1 MSKNLVIVESP
12 AKAKTIGKFLGRN
25 YKVLASYGHV
35 RDLPKSKLG
44 VDVEGDF
51 DPQYVIPTKT
61 RKNLTALKEA
71 YKDAEMVWLAS
82 DEDREGEA
90 IAWHIKEGLKL
101 SDKEIKRVA
110 FHEIT
115 KEAIAESFKNP
126 REIDMNMVD
135 AQQARRVLD
144 RLVGYKLSP
153 LLWKKIF
160 RGLSAGRVQS
170 AALRLLVE
178 REREIQAFKPDE
190 YWEIELTLEG
200 EKGKIAT
207 QVINEGSEKAE
218 PKSQKDSDR
227 IVKKINE
234 AKEHKVGSVKK
245 GERKRNPSPPF
256 ITSTLQ
262 QSAGTNL
269 GFSVKKTM
277 MMAQQLYE
285 GINVGDGSTGLIT
298 YMRTDSTY
306 MNAGAV
312 ANARDYIKTN
322 FGKEYIPEKPIFY
335 KTKSKG
341 AQEAHEA
348 IRPTNPSLA
357 PETIEDKLS
366 PNQFKVYKLIWQRM
380 LASQM
385 LPAILSTQEV
395 LIQSGE
401 VTSKANGA
409 SVAFEGFAKVFDKWP
424 FKENLLP
431 DLTEA
436 EILKLLNVEPSQ
448 HFTEPPARYTEP
460 SLVKQ
465 MEALGIGRPST
476 YAPTITTLGTRGYLI
491 KEQKALV
498 PQEVGMLVNDF
509 LVEHF
514 PNIVDY
520 EFTAKMEESL
530 DDVAEGTKEWKP
542 MIKDFY
548 GPFNKLIEMKEES
561 VEKQTPEDEVTDK
574 KCELCEKPMII
585 KTGRFGKFMA
595 CSGFPECRY
604 TMQIAKDGEAI
615 SQKTDKKCEDCGSP
629 MLLKNG
635 RFGEFYGC
643 SAYPKCKNIVNSE
656 KSELDMDCPKCEGKV
671 VSRRTKRGKVF
682 YGCSKYPK
690 CDFAAWDKPLKDPC
704 PTCGKMMVEKGKQQI
719 PTCVDCGFEDKS
731 RTIVPDAPDSEK

>member
-12 AKAKTIGKFLGRN
+12 AKAKTIGKILGRS

-44 VDVEGDF
+44 VDVEDNF
-51 DPQYVIPTKT
+51 EPQYVVPTKN
-61 RKNLTALKEA
+61 RKNLTALKGA
-71 YKDAEMVWLAS
+71 FKDADMMWLAT

-90 IAWHIKEGLKL
+90 IAWHIKEGLKAPNE
-101 SDKEIKRVA
+101 KIKRVA

-115 KEAIAESFKNP
+115 KEAVEAAFKNP
-126 REIDMNMVD
+126 RGLNMNMVD

-170 AALRLLVE
+170 AALRLIVE
-178 REREIQAFKPDE
+178 REREIKAFKPEE
-190 YWEIELTLEG
+190 YWEIELNLEG
-200 EKGKIAT
+200 KEGKFLT
-207 QVINEGSEKAE
+207 QVVNEDGKKAE
-218 PKSQKDSDR
+218 LKSQTDADR

-234 AKEHKVGSVKK
+234 ASEHKVGSIKK

-256 ITSTLQ
+256 TTSTLQ
-262 QSAGTNL
+262 QAAGTNL

-277 MMAQQLYE
+277 MIAQQLYE
-285 GINVGDGSTGLIT
+285 GINIGSGSVGLIT

-312 ANARDYIKTN
+312 ATARGYIEQN
-322 FGKEYIPEKPIFY
+322 FGREYLPENPIFY
-335 KTKSKG
+335 KTKSKS

-357 PETIEDKLS
+357 PSEIESKLS
-366 PNQFKVYKLIWQRM
+366 TDQFKLYKLIWQRM

-385 LPAILSTQEV
+385 KPAILSTQEV
-395 LIQSGE
+395 IVESGSIQ
-401 VTSKANGA
+401 SKANGA
-409 SVAFEGFAKVFDKWP
+409 SVVFEGFAKVFDKWP

-431 DLTEA
+431 SLTEA
-436 EILKLLNVEPSQ
+436 ELLKLLKVDSSQ

-465 MEALGIGRPST
+465 MEAMGIGRPST
-476 YAPTITTLGTRGYLI
+476 YAPTITTLGTRGYII

-520 EFTAKMEESL
+520 DFTARMEENL
-530 DDVAEGTKEWKP
+530 DDIAEGTKEWRLV
-542 MIKDFY
+542 IKDFY
-548 GPFNKLIEMKEES
+548 TPFIKQIEIKEES
-561 VEKQTPEDEVTDK
+561 VEKQTPADEATDK
-574 KCELCEKPMII
+574 KCELCGKPMII
-585 KTGRFGKFMA
+585 KTGRFGKFLA

-604 TMQIAKDGEAI
+604 TMPIDKNGEAV
-615 SQKTDKKCEDCGSP
+615 SQKTDKICPKCGSP
-629 MLLKNG
+629 MLRKTG

-643 SAYPKCKNIVNSE
+643 SAYPKCKYIENSE
-656 KSELDMDCPKCEGKV
+656 KSELDMKCPKCDGKV

-682 YGCSKYPK
+682 YGCSNYPK
-690 CDFAAWDKPLKDPC
+690 CDFASWDKPLKDPC
-704 PTCGKMMVEKGKQQI
+704 PTCGKLMVEKGKNQV
-719 PTCVDCGFEDKS
+719 PTCTECGFEVKS
-731 RTIVPDAPDSEK
+731 